1 MKLLQVTPY
10 LDRLCGGPFV
20 SVSGLSKELATRGV
34 DVLVSGVSD
43 SFSAADADFWQPA
56 TVRIFK
62 GQFLRSYRYA
72 AEFGHQL
79 PIIQPDIV
87 HTHGM
92 WLYPHASSY
101 RYSFRNHVPL
111 IVSPRGMLEP
121 WAFSYKAWKKRPIWW
136 LYERAA
142 LQSARVLHATA
153 SQEAAGLR
161 SLGLTPPIAVIPN
174 GVDLPGLGGRETSR
188 DGRRMALFLSRIHPV
203 KGVNN
208 LIQAWCTL
216 RPAGWRLVVA
226 GPDEV
231 GIERELR
238 DMVAQAGAGDDIE
251 FAGPVFDTAKS
262 RLLQQAELFVLP
274 TFSENFG
281 VAIAEALAAG
291 LPVIT
296 TTGAPWGELESHGCG
311 WWVDIGV
318 EPLVA
323 ALRTATGLSQERL
336 ACMGEQ
342 GRRLVSDRYA
352 WSCVAERMQSVYE
365 WVLHGGGAPDCIEM
379 V

>member
-10 LDRLCGGPFV
+10 LDRLSGGPFV
-20 SVSGLSKELATRGV
+20 SVSALSRELV
-34 DVLVSGVSD
+34 QSGVSLRVCGV
-43 SFSAADADFWQPA
+43 SPGVTAADLDLWQPA
-56 TVRIFK
+56 EVRAFSA
-62 GQFLRSYRYA
+62 GFPRFFGYA
-72 AEFGHQL
+72 SGFARQL
-79 PIIQPDIV
+79 VEAAPDVV
-87 HTHGM
+87 HTHGL
-92 WLYPHASSY
+92 WQYPHLAAY
-101 RYSFRNHVPL
+101 RYCAARKVPL
-111 IVSPRGMLEP
+111 VVSPRGMLEP
-121 WAFSYKAWKKRPIWW
+121 WAFRYKAWKKQPLWR

-153 SQEAAGLR
+153 PQEARALR
-161 SLGLTPPIAVIPN
+161 DLGLTPPIAVIPN
-174 GVDLPGLGGRETSR
+174 GVDLPALQAGSASS
-188 DGRRMALFLSRIHPV
+188 DGRRTALFLSRVHPK
-203 KGVNN
+203 KGLLN
-208 LIQAWCTL
+208 LVEAWSRV
-216 RPAGWRLVVA
+216 RPTGWRMVIA
-226 GPDEV
+226 GPE
-231 GIERELR
+231 ELR
-238 DMVAQAGAGDDIE
+238 HEAEVRTAVARAGLEDEFE

-342 GRRLVSDRYA
+342 GRRLVSDRYS

-379 V
+379 E